1 MTQFTTDTA
10 IMPQSIISA
19 QQLTQKIQL
28 AQKTLTI
35 FENLNLEIRAGEQV
49 AITGRSGSGKST
61 LLGILATLDQA
72 SAGQLTVC
80 GESIQELNE
89 EQRALVR
96 LKYIGFVFQSFQLL
110 PHLTALENVMLP
122 LRLQPNFKFAE
133 AEHKARNLLKKVGLE
148 RQAEQT
154 PKVLSG
160 GETTSGALARLP
172 KLLQTHK
179 PHVVVIELGGN
190 DGLRGQPPQLIQ
202 NNLARLIQHSQQAKA
217 KVIVFGMKM
226 PPNYGSAYSKAFENN
241 YKVVSQRYQVKLL
254 PFFLDGVAGKNTL
267 MQKDLIHPTA
277 AAQPILLKNAYP
289 FIQAALK

>member
-1 MTQFTTDTA
+1 MHIRNFKMSCFAYFAVAGLAFMPMLVSAKT
-10 IMPQSIISA
+10 IMI
-19 QQLTQKIQL
+19 
-28 AQKTLTI
+28 
-35 FENLNLEIRAGEQV
+35 
-49 AITGRSGSGKST
+49 
-61 LLGILATLDQA
+61 LGDSL
-72 SAGQLTVC
+72 SAGY
-80 GESIQELNE
+80 G
-89 EQRALVR
+89 
-96 LKYIGFVFQSFQLL
+96 
-110 PHLTALENVMLP
+110 
-122 LRLQPNFKFAE
+122 LQPQQGWVHLLQKRLE
-133 AEHKARNLLKKVGLE
+133 QQYPKQHKVVNASV
-148 RQAEQT
+148 
-154 PKVLSG
+154 S

-241 YKVVSQRYQVKLL
+241 YKVVSKRYQVKLL

-289 FIQAALK
+289 LIQAALK